1 MSEQHINIDTNLG
14 PVGAVVTGV
23 DLALPLSDGV
33 LNEIKNAWYQHHVLF
48 FPGQDLTPTQQAEF
62 GARFGELDIYP
73 FMKAVD
79 SHKNVIPIIKEKAA
93 KMNFGGAW
101 HTDSSYLQKPPMA
114 TLLYAVEVPDEG
126 GDTLFADASAAYDD
140 LSPTLQRI
148 LESHAGVFSPK
159 VVHGQGGAY
168 ADLAAKS
175 SDLGGAYDGADS
187 GRSDFAES
195 EVEHPLIRVHPN
207 TGRKS
212 IYCSRP
218 HTHRIKGMTREESLP
233 IFDFLQAHLT
243 QDKYVTR
250 FKWHKGTLAMWDNR
264 CLFHNALNDYQG
276 QRRHML
282 RVIVQGEQPY

>member
-1 MSEQHINIDTNLG
+1 MSPSQLHIDTTLG
-14 PVGAVVTGV
+14 PVGALVTGV
-23 DLALPLSDGV
+23 DLSQPVSEPILDQ
-33 LNEIKNAWYQHHVLF
+33 IKQAWYLHHVLF
-48 FPGQDLTPTQQAEF
+48 FPNQTLTPTQQAEF
-62 GARFGELDIYP
+62 GARFGELDVYP

-79 SHKNVIPIIKEKAA
+79 SHKNVIPIIKEADA

-126 GDTLFADASAAYDD
+126 GDTLFADASAAYED
-140 LSPTLQRI
+140 LSATMQQL
-148 LESHAGVFSPK
+148 LESHVGVFSPK

-168 ADLAAKS
+168 ANLAAKS
-175 SDLGGAYDGADS
+175 TDLGGAYGVGDS
-187 GRSDFAES
+187 SSSEFAES

-276 QRRHML
+276 KRRHMH